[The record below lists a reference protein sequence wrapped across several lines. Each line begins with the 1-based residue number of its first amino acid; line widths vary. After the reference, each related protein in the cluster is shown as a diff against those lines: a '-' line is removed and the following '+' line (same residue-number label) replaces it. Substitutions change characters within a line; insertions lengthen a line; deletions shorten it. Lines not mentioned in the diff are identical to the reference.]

1 MMAKLNPAIFCCMVA
16 LAILTGCAAKEH
28 AHVTG
33 VVKINGE
40 PVEGAVVTFAPKEGG
55 RSAFAKTGP
64 DGAYELDYTAGVK
77 GAKIGVNNVYITTYA
92 APTLDDSNKVVD
104 PGKPERFP
112 PEYNQNPNVTAEVA
126 PGENVIDFQVESSQE
141 TYERSQDS

>member
-1 MMAKLNPAIFCCMVA
+1 MITKLNPAIFCCLVA
-16 LAILTGCAAKEH
+16 LPIFAGCAAKEH

-64 DGAYELDYTAGVK
+64 DGSYELEYTAGVQ
-77 GAKIGVNNVYITTYA
+77 GAKIGVNTVNITTYVP
-92 APTLDDSNKVVD
+92 PTLDDNNKVVD
-104 PGKPERFP
+104 PGAPEKFP
-112 PEYNQNPNVTAEVA
+112 PEYNQNPGITAEVT
-126 PGENVIDFQVESSQE
+126 PGENSIDFEVESSQD
-141 TYERSQDS
+141 TYERSQDD

>member
-1 MMAKLNPAIFCCMVA
+1 MMANLKPAIFCCLVA
-16 LAILTGCAAKEH
+16 LPILTGCAAKEH

-40 PVEGAVVTFAPKEGG
+40 PVAGAVVTFAPKEGG

-92 APTLDDSNKVVD
+92 APTLDDSNRVVD

-126 PGENVIDFQVESSQE
+126 PGENVIDFEVESNRE